1 MAKIHTTNYYNTL
14 IVVAEDSK
22 AIQAVEPPMKE
33 DKKSIAR
40 YQYEWLSGQSLS
52 YTSDELLFGI
62 HAIRQDF
69 SESEMTE
76 QKEKFFSKGQP
87 CLRTSPLAKTY
98 GWGIYFNEEGKIQLI
113 DMASERYEKLQKDP
127 AVKKVSAMKSQR

>member
-1 MAKIHTTNYYNTL
+1 M
-14 IVVAEDSK
+14 VAEDSK

-40 YQYEWLSGQSLS
+40 YQYEWLAETPFSH
-52 YTSDELLFGI
+52 TSDELLFGI

-113 DMASERYEKLQKDP
+113 DMGSERYEELQKDP